1 MQEIGNINASGN
13 SGETAC
19 RIFRAEIDLVTH
31 LAACIYTECIFHS
44 TAVYNVLE
52 PTTMMAIPRK
62 PVPDIT
68 DASMMPRTSISVG
81 HGALYQ
87 PQTSC
92 LASNTDTV
100 NEPTT
105 ETNSLTSDRTKSQYS
120 KGSSSGC
127 GWTLEICALVLSITA
142 LVTVAAL
149 LLAYDGKPLSTWSFF
164 LTFNTII
171 SFLGTISRTTLA
183 FAIGACLS
191 QEKWNWFR
199 RKDDYVISYDR
210 FEEAGRGPLG
220 SVRLLWRI
228 KHRHW
233 VCFGALATIV
243 LLGFEPFLQAVVE
256 LYEKEVESAGIG
268 VVAHIGRV
276 KRLDAGKIA
285 ISEPVVDRILMPLS
299 TSFVW
304 TETAYLEYDFGSL
317 SAIWTAFNNLSS
329 QSNQQPAFTCAT
341 GNCTWA
347 PHASLAVCSACN
359 DISSHLVESTGHA
372 HTLDPAVTAHN
383 FTNIS
388 MLKHPFTKFELPTM
402 NLSISNFDDGI
413 GLQVEL
419 TCQSTTQPGS
429 TLSFQDSRALLVSF
443 AMMSVKPST
452 PGSKRQSGEATALEC
467 ALSFCTNIYRSNVN
481 KGVLSEEVLGSYSIR
496 NLDSYVGSKLQD
508 SDWGGQI
515 DSFKNW
521 NKMHNYTLD
530 FRLFGE
536 MERTDLQL
544 NLPSDNSSITA
555 LIDKDNLWFNISHA
569 AAATLSNAFVEK
581 FSRRSPP
588 FESKQLI
595 YPTFEPFQ
603 LVQPSVITAL
613 GTSQNLSAT
622 FEIAALAMTKWM
634 RDASLKITPHNGTTY
649 ESVVHIGVRWGF
661 MSLPFGVLLGGC
673 LFCLFSMLET
683 RRLRL
688 PAWKG
693 SSLAG
698 LTHGLDAEAREHLRE
713 MGDISKH
720 AKRVKIRMVDSM
732 LGPELVLSNN
742 LDPVTKAEGRGYS
755 TDGEELRGTDHSHS

>member
-1 MQEIGNINASGN
+1 
-13 SGETAC
+13 
-19 RIFRAEIDLVTH
+19 
-31 LAACIYTECIFHS
+31 
-44 TAVYNVLE
+44 
-52 PTTMMAIPRK
+52 MMAIPRR
-62 PVPDIT
+62 PVTDIT
-68 DASMMPRTSISVG
+68 DASMSPRTSISVG

-92 LASNTDTV
+92 LASNTDAV
-100 NEPTT
+100 NKPTF
-105 ETNSLTSDRTKSQYS
+105 ETNSLTSDRTKSRNS

-127 GWTLEICALVLSITA
+127 GWILEICALVLSITT

-171 SFLGTISRTTLA
+171 SILGTISRATLA

-233 VCFGALATIV
+233 VSFGALTIV
-243 LLGFEPFLQAVVE
+243 LSLGFEPFLQAVVE

-268 VVAHIGRV
+268 MVAQIGRT
-276 KRLDAGKIA
+276 KRLDAGKIT
-285 ISEPVVDRILMPLS
+285 ISNPIIDLIPMPQPINYS
-299 TSFVW
+299 W
-304 TETAYLEYDFGSL
+304 AEGAYFEYDFGSL

-329 QSNQQPAFTCAT
+329 HSNQQPTFTCAT

-372 HTLDPAVTAHN
+372 ATLDPAVTAHN
-383 FTNIS
+383 FTDIS
-388 MLKHPFTKFELPTM
+388 ILKHPFTKFELPAM
-402 NLSISNFDDGI
+402 NLSIANFDDGI

-419 TCQSTTQPGS
+419 TSQSTTQPGS
-429 TLSFQDSRALLVSF
+429 TLSFQNTRALLVSF
-443 AMMSVKPST
+443 AMMRVNPST
-452 PGSKRQSGEATALEC
+452 TGSKKQSSDATALEC
-467 ALSFCTNIYRSNVN
+467 ALSLCTNIYRSNVN
-481 KGVLSEEVLGSYSIR
+481 KGVLNEEVLGSYSIR
-496 NLDSYVGSKLQD
+496 NLDSYVGSKLKE
-508 SDWGGQI
+508 SNLGGQI
-515 DSFKNW
+515 ESFKAW
-521 NKMHNYTLD
+521 NKIHNHTLD

-544 NLPSDNSSITA
+544 NLPSDDNITT
-555 LIDKDNLWFNISHA
+555 LIDKDDLWFNISHA

-595 YPTFEPFQ
+595 YPTFETLQP
-603 LVQPSVITAL
+603 VQPSVIIAL

-634 RDASLKITPHNGTTY
+634 RDASLKTTPHNGTTY
-649 ESVVHIGVRWGF
+649 ESVAHIGVRWGF
-661 MSLPFGVLLGGC
+661 ISLPFGVLLGGC

-693 SSLAG
+693 SSLVG
-698 LTHGLDAEAREHLRE
+698 LTHGLDSEAREHLRE
-713 MGDISKH
+713 IGDISKH

-742 LDPVTKAEGRGYS
+742 PDPVNKADGLRSSTTGGEPRGP
-755 TDGEELRGTDHSHS
+755 DDPHSQ

>member
-1 MQEIGNINASGN
+1 
-13 SGETAC
+13 
-19 RIFRAEIDLVTH
+19 
-31 LAACIYTECIFHS
+31 
-44 TAVYNVLE
+44 
-52 PTTMMAIPRK
+52 
-62 PVPDIT
+62 
-68 DASMMPRTSISVG
+68 MMPRTSISVG

-228 KHRHW
+228 KHRYLPTLMPITMQCTRLNIVHRHW

-285 ISEPVVDRILMPLS
+285 IS
-299 TSFVW
+299 
-304 TETAYLEYDFGSL
+304 
-317 SAIWTAFNNLSS
+317 
-329 QSNQQPAFTCAT
+329 
-341 GNCTWA
+341 
-347 PHASLAVCSACN
+347 
-359 DISSHLVESTGHA
+359 HA